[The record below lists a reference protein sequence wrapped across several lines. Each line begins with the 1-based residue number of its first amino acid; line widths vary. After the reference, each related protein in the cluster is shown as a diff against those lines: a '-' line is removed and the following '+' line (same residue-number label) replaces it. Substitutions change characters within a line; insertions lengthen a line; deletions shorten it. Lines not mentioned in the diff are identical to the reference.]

1 MKTKKLLMMCL
12 LVVAVICA
20 CTVRVNALEYQESTA
35 TIFDEGGNYSIGY
48 ILSHFN
54 HFVKEDATAGHTIG
68 AIAVGG
74 KANYL
79 AGNGTDQGY
88 SQTTSS
94 YLKGPIV
101 KVCSD
106 GYFKR
111 LYVGETELKNA
122 QKFEHQNEQNTFIS
136 KNDRYIDFDKAFK
149 EITDESKTYQG
160 EIQITYND
168 LLAARALSPWNGKV
182 NSFETNY
189 WEMTNEG
196 STIALKLKS
205 GYSYK
210 FENDVLKNIARID
223 LMDSDSESKDTL
235 FIADDQESTT
245 IPYIYLNG
253 NYNEMSGEWGDGMSV
268 VYILPYASEVTP
280 FLNSQKHIGHIVAPN
295 AFVHNMN
302 GDINGCFIA
311 KSLDLTG
318 SESHMFPYH
327 GQKIKNNGSYIQPG
341 ENNPGTGDEEK
352 PSTPKQPG
360 DDSQGGNENPGEN
373 NPGTGSSEMP
383 NNPTQG
389 GNKGDNIPNTG
400 NNDSSNNQQSGN
412 ATNPQ
417 PGQNDNN
424 GNTLNEDSN
433 TGTET
438 PDPKSNNDT
447 NNSST
452 NNEIISNKE
461 ELTTNISRK
470 QNTPKISSNKDNKV
484 IVENN
489 KQTKGKQKD
498 SVKTGDD
505 AHLLMYVLLELLAFV
520 GIVSLRKKA

>member
-20 CTVRVNALEYQESTA
+20 CTVRVNALEEYQDSTA
-35 TIFDEGGNYSIGY
+35 TIFDEGGDYSIGY

-74 KANYL
+74 KANYI
-79 AGNGTDQGY
+79 AGCGTDQGY
-88 SQTTSS
+88 NHTTSS
-94 YLKGPIV
+94 YLKGPII
-101 KVCSD
+101 KVGSD

-111 LYVGETELKNA
+111 LYVGETELRNA

-136 KNDRYIDFDKAFK
+136 KNDCYIDFDKAFD
-149 EITDESKTYQG
+149 EITAEAKTYQG

-168 LLAARALSPWNGKV
+168 LLAAQALSPWNGKV
-182 NSFETNY
+182 NSLETNY
-189 WEMTNEG
+189 WEMINEG
-196 STIALKLKS
+196 SSIALKLKS

-223 LMDSDSESKDTL
+223 LMDSDSKNDDTL
-235 FIADDQESTT
+235 LIADDQDSTT

-253 NYNEMSGEWGDGMSV
+253 NPDEMSGEWGDGMSA
-268 VYILPYASEVTP
+268 VYILPYASEVKP
-280 FLNSQKHIGHIVAPN
+280 FSKSQKHIGHIVAPN
-295 AFVHNMN
+295 AYVHDMN
-302 GDINGCFIA
+302 GDVNGCFIA
-311 KSLDLTG
+311 KTLDLTG

-327 GQKIKNNGSYIQPG
+327 GQKIKNNTTPIQPG
-341 ENNPGTGDEEK
+341 G
-352 PSTPKQPG
+352 
-360 DDSQGGNENPGEN
+360 DSQDGNENPGEN
-373 NPGTGSSEMP
+373 NPGTGSGETP
-383 NNPTQG
+383 NNPSQG
-389 GNKGDNIPNTG
+389 DTGDNNSDTG
-400 NNDSSNNQQSGN
+400 NNDSSNNPKPGN

-417 PGQNDNN
+417 PGQNNDNN
-424 GNTLNEDSN
+424 GNTSNEEPKENNPKTEDGNTMNISKPETNDSKN
-433 TGTET
+433 L
-438 PDPKSNNDT
+438 
-447 NNSST
+447 ST

-461 ELTTNISRK
+461 ELTTNISRTL
-470 QNTPKISSNKDNKV
+470 NTPKISSNKNNKV

-489 KQTKGKQKD
+489 KQTNVKQKD

-505 AHLLMYVLLELLAFV
+505 THLLMYILLELLAFI

>member
-12 LVVAVICA
+12 LVVAMICA
-20 CTVRVNALEYQESTA
+20 CTVRVNALEEYQESTA
-35 TIFDEGGNYSIGY
+35 TIFDEGGDYSIGY

-74 KANYL
+74 KANYI
-79 AGNGTDQGY
+79 AGCGTDQGY
-88 SQTTSS
+88 NHTTSS

-101 KVCSD
+101 RVGSD

-111 LYVGETELKNA
+111 LYVGETELRNA

-136 KNDRYIDFDKAFK
+136 KNDCYIDFDKAFD
-149 EITDESKTYQG
+149 EITAEAKTYQG

-168 LLAARALSPWNGKV
+168 LLAAQALNPWNGKV

-223 LMDSDSESKDTL
+223 LMDSDAKSNDTL
-235 FIADDQESTT
+235 FIADDEGSTT

-253 NYNEMSGEWGDGMSV
+253 NYKEMSGEWGDAMSA
-268 VYILPYASEVTP
+268 VYILPYASEVKP
-280 FLNSQKHIGHIVAPN
+280 FSKSQKHIGHIVAPN
-295 AFVHNMN
+295 AYVHDMN
-302 GDINGCFIA
+302 GDVNGCFIV
-311 KSLDLTG
+311 KTLDLTG

-327 GQKIKNNGSYIQPG
+327 GQKIKNNGSSIQPG
-341 ENNPGTGDEEK
+341 NSQGGNENPGENKPGTGDEEK
-352 PSTPKQPG
+352 PSTPEQPS
-360 DDSQGGNENPGEN
+360 DDSQGENQKPEVENP
-373 NPGTGSSEMP
+373 
-383 NNPTQG
+383 
-389 GNKGDNIPNTG
+389 
-400 NNDSSNNQQSGN
+400 
-412 ATNPQ
+412 
-417 PGQNDNN
+417 
-424 GNTLNEDSN
+424 N

-438 PDPKSNNDT
+438 TDPKSNNDT

-470 QNTPKISSNKDNKV
+470 QNTPKISSNKNNEV

-489 KQTKGKQKD
+489 KQTNAKQKD

-505 AHLLMYVLLELLAFV
+505 THLLMYVLFELLAFV

>member
-20 CTVRVNALEYQESTA
+20 CTVRVNAFEEYQESTA
-35 TIFDEGGNYSIGY
+35 TIFDEGGDYSIGY

-74 KANYL
+74 KANYI
-79 AGNGTDQGY
+79 AGCGTNQGY
-88 SQTTSS
+88 NHTTSS

-101 KVCSD
+101 RVVSD

-111 LYVGETELKNA
+111 LYVGETELRNA
-122 QKFEHQNEQNTFIS
+122 QQFEHQNEQNTFIS
-136 KNDRYIDFDKAFK
+136 KNDCYIDFDKAFD
-149 EITDESKTYQG
+149 EITAEAKTYQG

-168 LLAARALSPWNGKV
+168 LRAAQALTSWNGKV
-182 NSFETNY
+182 NSFKTNY
-189 WEMTNEG
+189 WEMTKEG

-223 LMDSDSESKDTL
+223 LMNSDAKSNDTL
-235 FIADDQESTT
+235 FIADDEGSTT

-253 NYNEMSGEWGDGMSV
+253 NYNEMSGEWGDAMSA
-268 VYILPYASEVTP
+268 VYILPYASEVKP
-280 FLNSQKHIGHIVAPN
+280 FSKSQKHIGHIVAPN
-295 AFVHNMN
+295 AYVHDMN
-302 GDINGCFIA
+302 GDVNGCFIV
-311 KSLDLTG
+311 KTLDLTG

-327 GQKIKNNGSYIQPG
+327 GQKIKNNGSSIQPGNPQGGNEKPG
-341 ENNPGTGDEEK
+341 ENNPG
-352 PSTPKQPG
+352 
-360 DDSQGGNENPGEN
+360 
-373 NPGTGSSEMP
+373 
-383 NNPTQG
+383 
-389 GNKGDNIPNTG
+389 
-400 NNDSSNNQQSGN
+400 
-412 ATNPQ
+412 
-417 PGQNDNN
+417 
-424 GNTLNEDSN
+424 

-447 NNSST
+447 NNTST

-461 ELTTNISRK
+461 ELTTNISRM
-470 QNTPKISSNKDNKV
+470 QNTSKISSNKNSKV

-489 KQTKGKQKD
+489 KQTNAKQKD
-498 SVKTGDD
+498 SVKTGDNT
-505 AHLLMYVLLELLAFV
+505 HLLMYVLFELLAFV

>member
-20 CTVRVNALEYQESTA
+20 CTVRVNAFEEYQESTA
-35 TIFDEGGNYSIGY
+35 TIFDEGGDYSIGY

-74 KANYL
+74 KANYI
-79 AGNGTDQGY
+79 AGCGTNQGY
-88 SQTTSS
+88 NHTTSS

-101 KVCSD
+101 RVVSD

-111 LYVGETELKNA
+111 LYVGETELRNA
-122 QKFEHQNEQNTFIS
+122 QQFEHQNEQNTFIS
-136 KNDRYIDFDKAFK
+136 KNDCYIDFDKAFD
-149 EITDESKTYQG
+149 EITAEAKTYQG

-168 LLAARALSPWNGKV
+168 LRAAQALTSWNGKV
-182 NSFETNY
+182 NSFKTNY
-189 WEMTNEG
+189 WEMTKEG

-223 LMDSDSESKDTL
+223 LMNSDAKSNDTL
-235 FIADDQESTT
+235 FIADDEGSTT

-253 NYNEMSGEWGDGMSV
+253 NYNEMSGEWGDAMSA
-268 VYILPYASEVTP
+268 VYILPYASEVKP
-280 FLNSQKHIGHIVAPN
+280 FSKSQKHIGHIVAPN
-295 AFVHNMN
+295 AYVHDMN
-302 GDINGCFIA
+302 GDVNGCFIV
-311 KSLDLTG
+311 KTLDLTG

-327 GQKIKNNGSYIQPG
+327 GQKIKNNGSSIQPGNPQGGNEKPG
-341 ENNPGTGDEEK
+341 ENNPG
-352 PSTPKQPG
+352 
-360 DDSQGGNENPGEN
+360 
-373 NPGTGSSEMP
+373 
-383 NNPTQG
+383 
-389 GNKGDNIPNTG
+389 
-400 NNDSSNNQQSGN
+400 
-412 ATNPQ
+412 
-417 PGQNDNN
+417 
-424 GNTLNEDSN
+424 

-447 NNSST
+447 NNTST

-461 ELTTNISRK
+461 ELTTNISRM
-470 QNTPKISSNKDNKV
+470 QNTSKISSNKNSKV

-489 KQTKGKQKD
+489 KQTNAKQKD
-498 SVKTGDD
+498 SVKTGDNT
-505 AHLLMYVLLELLAFV
+505 HLLMYVLFELLAFV
-520 GIVSLRKKA
+520 DIVSLRKKA

>member
-1 MKTKKLLMMCL
+1 MMCL

-20 CTVRVNALEYQESTA
+20 CTVRVNAFEEYQESTA
-35 TIFDEGGNYSIGY
+35 TIFDEGGDYSIGY

-74 KANYL
+74 KANYI
-79 AGNGTDQGY
+79 AGCGTNQGY
-88 SQTTSS
+88 NHTTSS

-101 KVCSD
+101 RVVSD

-111 LYVGETELKNA
+111 LYVGETELRNA
-122 QKFEHQNEQNTFIS
+122 QQFEHQNEQNTFIS
-136 KNDRYIDFDKAFK
+136 KNDCYIDFDKAFD
-149 EITDESKTYQG
+149 EITAEAKTYQG

-168 LLAARALSPWNGKV
+168 LRAAQALTSWNGKV
-182 NSFETNY
+182 NSFKTNY
-189 WEMTNEG
+189 WEMTKEG

-223 LMDSDSESKDTL
+223 LMNSDAKSNDTL
-235 FIADDQESTT
+235 FIADDEGSTT

-253 NYNEMSGEWGDGMSV
+253 NYNEMSGEWGDAMSA
-268 VYILPYASEVTP
+268 VYILPYASEVKP
-280 FLNSQKHIGHIVAPN
+280 FSKSQKHIGHIVAPN
-295 AFVHNMN
+295 AYVHDMN
-302 GDINGCFIA
+302 GDVNGCFIV
-311 KSLDLTG
+311 KTLDLTG

-327 GQKIKNNGSYIQPG
+327 GQKIKNNGSSIQPGNPQGGNEKPG
-341 ENNPGTGDEEK
+341 ENNPG
-352 PSTPKQPG
+352 
-360 DDSQGGNENPGEN
+360 
-373 NPGTGSSEMP
+373 
-383 NNPTQG
+383 
-389 GNKGDNIPNTG
+389 
-400 NNDSSNNQQSGN
+400 
-412 ATNPQ
+412 
-417 PGQNDNN
+417 
-424 GNTLNEDSN
+424 

-447 NNSST
+447 NNTST

-461 ELTTNISRK
+461 ELTTNISRM
-470 QNTPKISSNKDNKV
+470 QNTSKISSNKNSKV

-489 KQTKGKQKD
+489 KQTNAKQKD
-498 SVKTGDD
+498 SVKTGDNT
-505 AHLLMYVLLELLAFV
+505 HLLMYVLFELLAFV

>member
-1 MKTKKLLMMCL
+1 MMCL

-20 CTVRVNALEYQESTA
+20 CTVRVNALEEYQESTA

-74 KANYL
+74 KANYI
-79 AGNGTDQGY
+79 AGCGTDQGY

-111 LYVGETELKNA
+111 LYIGETELKNA

-136 KNDRYIDFDKAFK
+136 KNDCYIDFDQAFD
-149 EITDESKTYQG
+149 EITSEAKTYQG

-182 NSFETNY
+182 NSFETNS

-223 LMDSDSESKDTL
+223 LMDNDFESKDTL
-235 FIADDQESTT
+235 FIADDQGSTT

-253 NYNEMSGEWGDGMSV
+253 NYNEMSGEWGDGMSA

-280 FLNSQKHIGHIVAPN
+280 FSNSQKHIGHIVAPN

-302 GDINGCFIA
+302 GDVNGCFIA

-341 ENNPGTGDEEK
+341 ENKPGTGDEEN

-360 DDSQGGNENPGEN
+360 DDP
-373 NPGTGSSEMP
+373 
-383 NNPTQG
+383 QG
-389 GNKGDNIPNTG
+389 GNKNPEEN
-400 NNDSSNNQQSGN
+400 
-412 ATNPQ
+412 NPQ
-417 PGQNDNN
+417 PGQNNDNN
-424 GNTLNEDSN
+424 GLNNENSN

-438 PDPKSNNDT
+438 LDPKSNNDT

-461 ELTTNISRK
+461 ELTTNISRT
-470 QNTPKISSNKDNKV
+470 QNTPKISSNKNSKV

-489 KQTKGKQKD
+489 KQTNAKQKD
-498 SVKTGDD
+498 SVKTGDNT
-505 AHLLMYVLLELLAFV
+505 HLLMYVLFELLAFV